1 MNLKIFFLT
10 SCCFIGINLS
20 AQTEENPQSVAKDSV
35 VINPVEESVFIDKL
49 DKMMNLWY
57 IKQNEAKTQSISS
70 LSDNGEIPED
80 ADSLIALRLSRLE
93 TVIPITLNQQTKN
106 FIELYVYKRARSA
119 SYILASA
126 QYYFPR
132 MQQIFDKYNV
142 PEELIYLT
150 IIESALNPTAVSRAG
165 ATGIWQFMYNTG
177 KMYGLEVNTFIDD
190 RRDPIKATEAA
201 ALHLQD
207 LYQMFGDWTMAI
219 AAYNCGAGN
228 VRKAISRSGNQTGF
242 WNIYP
247 YLPAE
252 TRGYFPAYCGAFFMM
267 KYYESYGITPA
278 ALTLPLDVDTVM
290 VDKEL
295 HFEQLAEVLEINLQ
309 EIKSLN
315 PQYKRDV
322 IPAYINSYPL
332 TLRSQDIIRYLDLK
346 DSIHAYNYEQ
356 YFTPLVVYEKLLKGS
371 DFSSDTNYTKKYHT
385 VKRGETLS
393 KIAVKYGLS
402 IKELQ
407 KMNLMTTNY
416 IDVGKRLVVGYEHK
430 NSVQNSNVSENK
442 STTTSSQKPSSQ
454 TSSTNVT
461 QYKIKN
467 GDSLYSIAQKHGVS
481 VEKIMKDNNITNPKA
496 LQIDKVL
503 KIIK

>member
-1 MNLKIFFLT
+1 VNRAIRRSGGKTNFWQIYPNLPRETRSYVPLYIAATYIMNYH
-10 SCCFIGINLS
+10 CEHNLCPM
-20 AQTEENPQSVAKDSV
+20 Q
-35 VINPVEESVFIDKL
+35 F
-49 DKMMNLWY
+49 
-57 IKQNEAKTQSISS
+57 S
-70 LSDNGEIPED
+70 LSMATD
-80 ADSLIALRLSRLE
+80 
-93 TVIPITLNQQTKN
+93 
-106 FIELYVYKRARSA
+106 
-119 SYILASA
+119 
-126 QYYFPR
+126 
-132 MQQIFDKYNV
+132 
-142 PEELIYLT
+142 T
-150 IIESALNPTAVSRAG
+150 IMVH
-165 ATGIWQFMYNTG
+165 QM
-177 KMYGLEVNTFIDD
+177 
-190 RRDPIKATEAA
+190 
-201 ALHLQD
+201 LHLQQVAD
-207 LYQMFGDWTMAI
+207 IL
-219 AAYNCGAGN
+219 N
-228 VRKAISRSGNQTGF
+228 
-242 WNIYP
+242 
-247 YLPAE
+247 
-252 TRGYFPAYCGAFFMM
+252 
-267 KYYESYGITPA
+267 
-278 ALTLPLDVDTVM
+278 LDI
-290 VDKEL
+290 EL
-295 HFEQLAEVLEINLQ
+295 LGM
-309 EIKSLN
+309 LN